1 MTRAVSSS
9 FRPPSSPASSRGP
22 GSPTSSLVVAPAS
35 PSPLNVLVVDDDGSN
50 RLLAVRWLERA
61 GLTTC
66 EADSGEDA
74 LRQLRNAP
82 ERVGAVLLDV
92 MMPGMNGYAVLEQ
105 LQAEDALR
113 EVPVVLLS
121 GHAQPESDVL
131 YGLRH
136 GAVDHIAKPFRGP
149 ILAAK
154 LQSLVARRGRQLE
167 LGERLRRAEAQ
178 ATTDPMTALA
188 NRRQFDLELKRET
201 AFTTRHRA
209 PLALILVDIDNL
221 KIINDAL
228 GHSAGD
234 RAIIWT
240 AESLRNAMR
249 CSDRSFRIGGD
260 EFAVLL
266 RGLDRSSGL
275 RAARRFVQAQTRQP
289 LRLDVEEAL
298 EVTVSVGVAVADSS
312 NDFDVNEL
320 FRRADRA
327 LYLAKSHPESRVE
340 AEPEPPA

>member
-1 MTRAVSSS
+1 M
-9 FRPPSSPASSRGP
+9 SPAGVSADVS
-22 GSPTSSLVVAPAS
+22 A
-35 PSPLNVLVVDDDGSN
+35 PLNVLVVDDDGNN

-66 EADSGEDA
+66 EAQSGEDA
-74 LRQLRNAP
+74 LRQLRRAP

-92 MMPGMNGYAVLEQ
+92 MMLGMNGYAVLEQ

-113 EVPVVLLS
+113 DVPVVLLS

-154 LQSLVARRGRQLE
+154 LQALVERRGRQLE

-178 ATTDPMTALA
+178 AMTDPMTGLA
-188 NRRQFDLELKRET
+188 NRRQFDLELKRES
-201 AFTTRHRA
+201 AFTTRHRT

-221 KIINDAL
+221 KVINDAL
-228 GHSAGD
+228 GHAAGD

-240 AESLRNAMR
+240 AESLRSAMR
-249 CSDRSFRIGGD
+249 VSDRSFRIG
-260 EFAVLL
+260 
-266 RGLDRSSGL
+266 
-275 RAARRFVQAQTRQP
+275 
-289 LRLDVEEAL
+289 
-298 EVTVSVGVAVADSS
+298 
-312 NDFDVNEL
+312 
-320 FRRADRA
+320 
-327 LYLAKSHPESRVE
+327 
-340 AEPEPPA
+340 

>member
-1 MTRAVSSS
+1 VTDS

-22 GSPTSSLVVAPAS
+22 GASTSSLVS
-35 PSPLNVLVVDDDGSN
+35 PLNVSPLNVLVVDDDGSN

-61 GLTTC
+61 GLATC

-74 LRQLRNAP
+74 LRVLRKAP

-92 MMPGMNGYAVLEQ
+92 MMPGMSGYAVLEQ

-154 LQSLVARRGRQLE
+154 LQSLVARRERQLE
-167 LGERLRRAEAQ
+167 LGERLRQAEAQ

-201 AFTTRHRA
+201 AFTARHRA

-221 KIINDAL
+221 KVINDAL
-228 GHSAGD
+228 GHSLGD

-266 RGLDRSSGL
+266 RGLDRASGL
-275 RAARRFVQAQTRQP
+275 RAARRFVKAQTKQP

-298 EVTVSVGVAVADSS
+298 EVTVSVGVAAADAS

-327 LYLAKSHPESRVE
+327 LYVAKGRPESRVE
-340 AEPEPPA
+340 AEPALPGA